1 MNSDHQGAGFPKP
14 VGPYSIFRE
23 AEGWIF
29 LSGQIGLDPSTGK
42 IVEGGVE
49 AETRRILSNM
59 EGIFL
64 QAGIGWENCLK
75 MTIYLVDMQD
85 FEKVNEVYGRT
96 LREPFP
102 ARSTVGVSALPKGA
116 RIEMEAIARKSA
128 P

>member
-1 MNSDHQGAGFPKP
+1 MDLP
-14 VGPYSIFRE
+14 VGADWAGSVHGKDRRR
-23 AEGWIF
+23 GCG
-29 LSGQIGLDPSTGK
+29 SGNLADFVQH
-42 IVEGGVE
+42 GGY
-49 AETRRILSNM
+49 
-59 EGIFL
+59 FL

-116 RIEMEAIARKSA
+116 RIEMEAIARKPA

>member
-49 AETRRILSNM
+49 AETWRILSNM

-116 RIEMEAIARKSA
+116 RIEMEAIARKPA